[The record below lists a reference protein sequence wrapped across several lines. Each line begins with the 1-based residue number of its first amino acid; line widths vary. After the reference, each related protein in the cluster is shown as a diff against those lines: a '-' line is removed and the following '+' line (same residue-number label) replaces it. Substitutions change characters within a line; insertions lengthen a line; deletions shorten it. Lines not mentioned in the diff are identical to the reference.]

1 MSYEWII
8 FEKDEGIATITLNRT
23 DRLNSL
29 IPPMRVEMRTAL
41 EDLGADDGVRVMI
54 LTGAGRAF
62 CAGADV
68 VTFAERTEMADDEP
82 LRELRLQPVA
92 TPRLLEIMRN
102 MDKPSI
108 CALNGVAAG
117 AGTAL
122 ALTCD
127 IIVASDQ
134 ARFRIAFT
142 RMGTIP
148 ADGVSYLLSRR
159 IGIHRALELAYTNDI
174 IDAKEMDRIGLVN
187 KVVPHDDLMKET
199 REMAKKMFQIA
210 PLTLAHTKKSIYRGV
225 AAPGAEQAMEYDHLL
240 AKTLAETEDQQE
252 AARSFIEK
260 RTPQYKGK

>member
-1 MSYEWII
+1 MNNDWISYE
-8 FEKDEGIATITLNRT
+8 KSEGIATITLNRPE
-23 DRLNSL
+23 RLNSL
-29 IPPMRVEMRTAL
+29 IPPMRVEIRKTL
-41 EDLGADDGVRVMI
+41 EDATADDTVRVLI
-54 LTGAGRAF
+54 LTGAGRGF

-82 LRELRLQPVA
+82 QRELRLQPVA
-92 TPRLLEIMRN
+92 TPRLLEIIRN

-127 IIVASDQ
+127 IIIASDQ

-159 IGIHRALELAYTNDI
+159 IGTHRALELAYTNDI
-174 IDAKEMDRIGLVN
+174 IDAKEMERIGLIN
-187 KVVPHDDLMKET
+187 RVVAHDELMKT
-199 REMAKKMFQIA
+199 AREMAKKMFQIA
-210 PLTLAHTKKSIYRGV
+210 PLTLAHTKKSIYRG
-225 AAPGAEQAMEYDHLL
+225 AGAPGAEQAMEYDHLL
-240 AKTLAETEDQQE
+240 AKTLSETEDQQE

-260 RTPQYKGK
+260 RAPQYKGK

>member
-1 MSYEWII
+1 MNHEWII
-8 FEKDEGIATITLNRT
+8 YEKSEGIATITLNRT
-23 DRLNSL
+23 ERLNSL
-29 IPPMRVEMRTAL
+29 IPPMRVEIRKAL
-41 EDLGADDGVRVMI
+41 EDAAGDDDTRVLI

-82 LRELRLQPVA
+82 QRELRLQPVA

-117 AGTAL
+117 AGTGL

-127 IIVASDQ
+127 IILASDI

-159 IGIHRALELAYTNDI
+159 IGAHRALELAYTNDI
-174 IDAKEMDRIGLVN
+174 IDAQEMERIGLVN
-187 KVVPHDDLMKET
+187 RVVPHDELMKAA

-210 PLTLAHTKKSIYRGV
+210 PLTLAHTKKSIYRGL
-225 AAPGAEQAMEYDHLL
+225 AAPSADQAMEYDHLL
-240 AKTLAETEDQQE
+240 AKTLSETEDQNE

>member
-1 MSYEWII
+1 MNSEWII
-8 FEKDEGIATITLNRT
+8 YDKNEGIATITLNRT

-29 IPPMRVEMRTAL
+29 IPPMRVEIRQAL
-41 EDLGADDGVRVMI
+41 EDAVGDDDIRVLI

-68 VTFAERTEMADDEP
+68 GTFADRAEMADDEP
-82 LRELRLQPVA
+82 QRELRLQSVA
-92 TPRLLEIMRN
+92 TPRLLEIIRN

-127 IIVASDQ
+127 ILIASDQ

-148 ADGVSYLLSRR
+148 ADGVSFQLSRR
-159 IGIHRALELAYTNDI
+159 IGTHRALELACTNDL
-174 IDAKEMDRIGLVN
+174 IDAREMVRIGLVN
-187 KVVPHDDLMKET
+187 RVVPHDELMT
-199 REMAKKMFQIA
+199 VAREMAKKMFQIP
-210 PLTLAHTKKSIYRGV
+210 PLTLAHTRKSIYRGV
-225 AAPGAEQAMEYDHLL
+225 TATSIEQAMEYDHLL
-240 AKTLAETEDQQE
+240 IKTLFETEDQQE
-252 AARSFIEK
+252 AVKSFIEK
-260 RTPQYKGK
+260 RDPQYKGK